1 MCKAGNI
8 TALDNYSRLKELDSI
23 LFEAEKERQN
33 REESSMKSLQSNRT
47 TITED
52 GENSLVE
59 NESLHAKK
67 ISTLQDNAPL
77 SEELRQDELNANLPS
92 LIELE
97 SSGAGFEHF
106 SPETFRNLSMNFER
120 WDASLD
126 LSTGSSL

>member
-1 MCKAGNI
+1 M
-8 TALDNYSRLKELDSI
+8 
-23 LFEAEKERQN
+23 Q
-33 REESSMKSLQSNRT
+33 
-47 TITED
+47 
-52 GENSLVE
+52 
-59 NESLHAKK
+59 K

-120 WDASLD
+120 WMLPSICQQEVLC
-126 LSTGSSL
+126 SNY